1 MPEIIDDSQMGSI
14 VEHDFQPDRK
24 NAAPNLRAMGVGE
37 LLDTAL
43 SLYRRHFRSFLSIA
57 SGYSITILIW
67 ASVLFLNDSIG
78 KTERIVI
85 WIPTVIIIFSGFVLV
100 VSGLILATTQA
111 YLVGTVKMG
120 TVLRRGGRRFFPCF
134 LSLFLFGLLAILLV
148 IALGALFTVLYES
161 LGRDI
166 SPSTLYGGL
175 VMLILICVSGCFVT
189 YWCFFASTILVEGK
203 LIRTSL
209 RRCHDLI
216 RGTWWRIAGMIIA
229 IFLFTF
235 AVGSIL
241 RATLGSLLMLTGIA
255 DAGYIKILRLALWDV
270 PTKGR
275 ELSLTHVLMF
285 LGNLSIDTFTLPIWA
300 IGGTLLY
307 FDQRIRKEGF
317 DIEVMATRQREDRDA
332 RTN

>member
-1 MPEIIDDSQMGSI
+1 MPEKIDDSKMGGI

-24 NAAPNLRAMGVGE
+24 NTAPNLRAMGVGE

-43 SLYRRHFRSFLSIA
+43 GLYRKHFRSFLPIA

-78 KTERIVI
+78 KTARIVI

-134 LSLFLFGLLAILLV
+134 LSLLVFGFLALLLM
-148 IALGALFTVLYES
+148 IALGTLFQVLFES
-161 LGRDI
+161 LDGY
-166 SPSTLYGGL
+166 SASSTLFGGL
-175 VMLILICVSGCFVT
+175 LMLILIWIAGFFVT
-189 YWCFFASTILVEGK
+189 YWCFFASTILVESK
-203 LIRTSL
+203 SIRTSL
-209 RRCHDLI
+209 RRARDLI

-235 AVGSIL
+235 AMGSIL
-241 RATLGSLLMLTGIA
+241 RATLGSLLILTGIT

-275 ELSLTHVLMF
+275 GLSLTHILMF
-285 LGNLSIDTFTLPIWA
+285 LGNLSIDTFTLPIWVM
-300 IGGTLLY
+300 GGTLLY

-317 DIEVMATRQREDRDA
+317 DIEMMATHQGG
-332 RTN
+332 